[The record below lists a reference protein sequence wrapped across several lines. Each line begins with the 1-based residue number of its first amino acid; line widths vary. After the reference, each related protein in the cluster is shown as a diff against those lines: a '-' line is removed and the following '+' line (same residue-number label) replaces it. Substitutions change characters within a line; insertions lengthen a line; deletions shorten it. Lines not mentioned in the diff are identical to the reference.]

1 MKSEIRRRLHD
12 LLIQDSISLESN
24 IVNDLV
30 CQMIGLETKKTDIGF
45 DLSVHQWKK
54 EDETIYFSVSKISY
68 ADLMKCLDFFKIPHE
83 NYITDKSLI
92 LDNKD
97 VLNELLAKFE
107 VLYKSLKVENPSAF
121 AQYQVKSRPILEAS
135 AIATIADYSKK
146 ALNAID
152 ATAELSDLQKN
163 ILDTV
168 ILLGAKIGLLS
179 TYPSLYKSV
188 NEMDQRI
195 KAFISHP
202 ELSNN
207 KELLGILKLIS
218 EGNALFKQYHR
229 YESVIANKKF
239 KKEMEAFLNT
249 SVAISATQC
258 DVTENTLLQ
267 LAGAILGPKGKASYD
282 TGSDRSRLVFN
293 FTDITKENAEKLVT
307 FCVKMG
313 DETASLGYGSRK
325 HGSVLAQSASLEKC
339 MRMESSFESFNDEPQ
354 IVLESHSIEVDGE
367 FFYNTIF
374 PELKNAILE
383 MDANN
388 SEVITSY
395 REASKTYL
403 EKKAAIN
410 SPKISDNKS
419 TLFQSAQPTND
430 VVSTTSSLS
439 I

>member
-1 MKSEIRRRLHD
+1 MKSKIRRILHD

-54 EDETIYFSVSKISY
+54 EDETIYFNVSKISY
-68 ADLMKCLDFFKIPHE
+68 ADLIKCLDFFKIPHE
-83 NYITDKSLI
+83 NYITDKSI
-92 LDNKD
+92 VLDNKE

-107 VLYKSLKVENPSAF
+107 ALYQSLKVENPSAF

-135 AIATIADYSKK
+135 AIATIGDYSKK
-146 ALNAID
+146 ALQAINID
-152 ATAELSDLQKN
+152 EAGALSDLQKD

-168 ILLGAKIGLLS
+168 ILLSAKISLLS
-179 TYPSLYKSV
+179 TYPSVYKSV

-195 KAFISHP
+195 KAFIDNP

-207 KELLGILKLIS
+207 KELLSILKLIS

-239 KKEMEAFLNT
+239 KKEIETFLNT

-282 TGSDRSRLVFN
+282 TGSDKSRLVFN

-307 FCVKMG
+307 YCLKMG

-325 HGSVLAQSASLEKC
+325 HGSVLAQSAKEC
-339 MRMESSFESFNDEPQ
+339 MRMESSFEDFNYEPQ

-374 PELKNAILE
+374 PELKKVILE

-388 SEVITSY
+388 SDVITSY

-403 EKKAAIN
+403 EKKAALN
-410 SPKISDNKS
+410 SQKISDNKS
-419 TLFQSAQPTND
+419 TLFQATQPTND
-430 VVSTTSSLS
+430 IVSTTSSLS